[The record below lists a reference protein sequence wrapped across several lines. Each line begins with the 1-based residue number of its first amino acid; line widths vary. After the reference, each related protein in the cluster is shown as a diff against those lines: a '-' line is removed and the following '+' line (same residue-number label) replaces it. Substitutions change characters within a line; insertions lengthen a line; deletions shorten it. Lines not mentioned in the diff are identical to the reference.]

1 MTTLSKS
8 RLLLALCASLAAGS
22 AFAGPSPQTAN
33 FQVTA
38 TVASSCTVTATN
50 IAFGAYDPADANA
63 TVARDATGAVNVRC
77 TRGTSTAVAA
87 LNQGQNPATGSTCAN
102 PLRQMNGGATERL
115 RYDIYQDAG
124 RATVWGCDATNSRA
138 IPTFTSSLTPAQLVT
153 YGRIPAGQ
161 DAAIGSYTDTVQV
174 SVTF

>member
-1 MTTLSKS
+1 MSKT
-8 RLLLALCASLAAGS
+8 RLFLALCCATATGS
-22 AFAGPSPQTAN
+22 AFAAASPQTAN

-38 TVASSCTVTATN
+38 NVASSCTVSATD
-50 IAFGAYDPADANA
+50 IAFNAYDPADANA
-63 TVARDATGAVNVRC
+63 TAPKDATGTVSVRC

-87 LNQGQNPATGSTCAN
+87 LNQGANAATGSTCAT
-102 PLRQMNGGATERL
+102 PLRQMNGGGTERL
-115 RYDIYQDAG
+115 RYDIYKEAG
-124 RATVWGCDATNSRA
+124 RTNPWGCAAANSQA
-138 IPTFTSSLTPAQLVT
+138 IPTFASSVTPVTLTT

>member
-1 MTTLSKS
+1 MCKS
-8 RLLLALCASLAAGS
+8 RLFLTLSCLAAS
-22 AFAGPSPQTAN
+22 SAAFAGASPQTAT

-38 TVASSCTVTATN
+38 NVASSCIVNATD

-63 TVARDATGAVNVRC
+63 TAPLDATGTVSVRC

-87 LNQGQNPATGSTCAN
+87 LNQGANPTSDSTCAS
-102 PLRQMNGGATERL
+102 PSRQMNGGGTERL
-115 RYDIYQDAG
+115 RYDIYRDAS
-124 RATVWGCDATNSRA
+124 RAEVWGCDPTSNVQP
-138 IPTFTSSLTPAQLVT
+138 IPTFTSSLIPVTLTT